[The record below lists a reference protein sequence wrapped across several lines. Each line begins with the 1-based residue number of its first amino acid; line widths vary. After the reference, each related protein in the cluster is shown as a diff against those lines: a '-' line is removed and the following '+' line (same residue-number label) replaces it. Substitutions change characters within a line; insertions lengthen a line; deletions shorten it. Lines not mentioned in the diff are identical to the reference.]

1 MTGRGTWSNVVIA
14 NIGIQGG
21 MSMSEYRNRNVDRR
35 KLLRYGSGAAG
46 LAAASRFGTVGA
58 QGATPA
64 ASPAASPV
72 AAANPFPAASLEVSG
87 QIEIEYWQY
96 ELNAKT
102 ALVNELIP
110 EFEAANP
117 NITINH
123 VNFPYDDFRQQVA
136 AAVQAGEGPDVLNVY
151 YGWIPAYVQQQFLVP
166 FPEDVFP
173 TAQIEADFYPTVQAA
188 KVGGSYYA
196 LPTAVRTLAMF
207 YNRDHLERAG
217 VQPPTTWEETVA
229 VAQATVVKNGDD
241 FETVGITWD
250 IGGQGHNWWR
260 EALTRQNGL
269 VPTSEDNRSL
279 RWSEPEGVE
288 AFNWLTAFL
297 TEHGVTQSGFY
308 TDGPTA
314 FAGGY
319 AALHVDGSYRVGS
332 LKIDA
337 PDLNYGIVP
346 LPAHKDQ
353 ASFASFWANTITR
366 NAAEGDA
373 FIASAKWIDF
383 LASEEVQ
390 KRWTP
395 AVGELP
401 ARQALASDPA
411 LTSNPL
417 VAPFIESLPFSYATF
432 LVNEADLRQ
441 FVMDAFDQVTLQGL
455 DAETAIQEAQ
465 AKVQAQLDEYW
476 ATFG

>member
-1 MTGRGTWSNVVIA
+1 
-14 NIGIQGG
+14 
-21 MSMSEYRNRNVDRR
+21 MSEHQGRRVDRR

-46 LAAASRFGTVGA
+46 LATASRLGGVAA

-64 ASPAASPV
+64 ASPVATPGASPAASPV
-72 AAANPFPAASLEVSG
+72 AANPFPAASLQVSG
-87 QIEIEYWQY
+87 PIEIEYWQY

-110 EFEAANP
+110 EFQAANP
-117 NITINH
+117 NITIKH

-151 YGWIPAYVQQQFLVP
+151 YGWIPAYVQQQLLVP

-173 TAQIEADFYPTVQAA
+173 ASQIEADFFPMVAA
-188 KVGGSYYA
+188 ARVGDSYYA

-207 YNRDHLERAG
+207 YNKDHLERAG
-217 VQPPTTWEETVA
+217 VQPPTNWEETVE
-229 VAQATVVKNGDD
+229 VAKATVVKNGDD

-260 EALTRQNGL
+260 EALNRQNGL
-269 VPTSEDNRSL
+269 VPYSEDNRDL

-288 AFNWLTAFL
+288 AFNYLVSFL

-314 FAGGY
+314 FAGGH

-337 PDLNYGIVP
+337 PNLNYGIVP
-346 LPAHKDQ
+346 LPAHKER

-373 FIASAKWIDF
+373 FVASAKWIDF
-383 LASEEVQ
+383 LGSPEVQ

-401 ARQALASDPA
+401 ARQALANDPA
-411 LTSNPL
+411 FANDPL
-417 VAPFIESLPFSYATF
+417 IAPFIESLPFSYATF

-441 FVMDAFDQVTLQGL
+441 FVIDAFDQVTLQGV
-455 DAETAIQEAQ
+455 DTQTAIQEAE

-476 ATFG
+476 AAIG